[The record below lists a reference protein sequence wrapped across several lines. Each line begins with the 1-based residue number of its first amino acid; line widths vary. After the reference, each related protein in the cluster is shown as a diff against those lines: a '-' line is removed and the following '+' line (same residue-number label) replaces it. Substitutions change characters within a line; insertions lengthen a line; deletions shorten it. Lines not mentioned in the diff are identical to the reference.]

1 MNARRMFHCLQAGD
15 DKEFSV
21 DVIIV
26 RDKKVILLQE
36 SSKSFA
42 YGGAY
47 HQPWKMILLFKSH
60 IIRSIRWD

>member
-1 MNARRMFHCLQAGD
+1 MNAHCLQARLD

-26 RDKKVILLQE
+26 RDKKVILLKE

-47 HQPWKMILLFKSH
+47 HQPWKRILWSSL
-60 IIRSIRWD
+60 ILY